1 MDLNTVWFLL
11 IGVLIAG
18 YAVLDGFDLG
28 VGALSLF
35 ARSREERDLY
45 VAAIGP
51 VWDGNEV
58 WLLTGGGALFAA
70 FPVVYATVFSG
81 FYLALMLLL
90 VALVARAVSIEF
102 RAVVPSASWTRAW
115 DWAFGLGSLL
125 PSILFG
131 VAVGNVL
138 RGVPV
143 GAGPEF
149 AWQGSFLGLLNPYSV
164 LVGLVSCALFVM
176 HGATY
181 LRMKTDGELA
191 DRMGRVALRAFA
203 VFLALYAIATAA
215 TVAVSPFLFRKTSSP
230 LFWLLAA
237 LLAAALLAIPLS
249 LRGTRKAAAFL
260 ASSATVALMVLV
272 AAMSAYPVLVPSSA
286 ALANSLTVY
295 NSSSTP
301 RTLATMLVIA
311 LVGVPIML
319 GYTIFVY
326 RVFKGKA
333 RTSGPEPASWRL
345 TAGPATPGPAHK

>member
-1 MDLNTVWFLL
+1 MDLNTIWFLL

-35 ARSREERDLY
+35 ARSKEERDLH

-90 VALVARAVSIEF
+90 VALVARAVSMEF
-102 RAVVPSASWTRAW
+102 RGLVRSPGWTRAW
-115 DWAFGLGSLL
+115 DVAFGLGSLL
-125 PSILFG
+125 PTILFG

-138 RGVPV
+138 RGVPI
-143 GAGPEF
+143 GPAPEF
-149 AWQGSFLGLLNPYSV
+149 PWQGSFLGLLNPYSI
-164 LVGLVSCALFVM
+164 LVGLTSCAFFLM
-176 HGATY
+176 HGAIY
-181 LRMKTDGELA
+181 LRMKADGELS
-191 DRMGRVALRAFA
+191 DRLGRIAVVAFVA
-203 VFLALYAIATAA
+203 FLALYAAATAA
-215 TVAVSPFLFRKTSSP
+215 TVAISPFLFTRVGSP
-230 LFWLLAA
+230 LFLLVAA
-237 LLAAALLAIPLS
+237 LLAASIAAVPVLVRTGRKGLA
-249 LRGTRKAAAFL
+249 FV
-260 ASSATVALMVLV
+260 ASSAAITFMVLV
-272 AAMSAYPVLVPSSA
+272 TAISAYPVLVPSST
-286 ALANSLTVY
+286 ALANSLTIY
-295 NSSSTP
+295 NASSTP

-326 RVFKGKA
+326 RVFKGKPRVGEGYEGEEA
-333 RTSGPEPASWRL
+333 DAVAYISRS
-345 TAGPATPGPAHK
+345 AHG